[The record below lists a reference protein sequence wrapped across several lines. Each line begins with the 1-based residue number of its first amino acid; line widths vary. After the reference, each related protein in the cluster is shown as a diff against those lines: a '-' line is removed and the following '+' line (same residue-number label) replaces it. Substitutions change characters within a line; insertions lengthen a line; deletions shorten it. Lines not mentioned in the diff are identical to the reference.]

1 MGWNSW
7 NTFGEKINEQV
18 VLETADLFVK
28 LGLKDA
34 GYEYIV
40 IDDCWSLR
48 ERDPKTNE
56 IVPDPV
62 KFPRGMKFVSDYIH
76 KKGLKFGMYS
86 CASTRIRWGVRPTPR
101 TPAGA
106 TRTWAPSRAS
116 STTTRRPSS
125 ATTSPM
131 PIAPSTASSRNS
143 GSPTRAGSS
152 FA

>member
-1 MGWNSW
+1 MTHPLAMTPPMGWNSW

-62 KFPRGMKFVSDYIH
+62 KFRLFHGLRKFQRHFLMFVEGRS
-76 KKGLKFGMYS
+76 KTFSLKYS
-86 CASTRIRWGVRPTPR
+86 
-101 TPAGA
+101 
-106 TRTWAPSRAS
+106 
-116 STTTRRPSS
+116 
-125 ATTSPM
+125 
-131 PIAPSTASSRNS
+131 
-143 GSPTRAGSS
+143 
-152 FA
+152 